1 MGKQGWKLQSMD
13 VKDREKQGYR
23 CQNCIWKGADFEEL
37 TELWVKLSE
46 KFIDIR
52 LIWVGSKVLSENT
65 KP

>member
-37 TELWVKLSE
+37 TEL
-46 KFIDIR
+46 
-52 LIWVGSKVLSENT
+52 
-65 KP
+65 